1 MGTPTREWPWPWE
14 GYESVRL
21 SMGDDIMPPIQDQ
34 IVAHVAA
41 VAKGASSVKE
51 LEEGVR
57 KFRNAYLPPFIVEV
71 VADRDRQGAD
81 QARVD
86 IAVRA
91 GRR

>member
-14 GYESVRL
+14 GYKSVRL
-21 SMGDDIMPPIQDQ
+21 SVGDDIMLPIQDQ

-41 VAKGASSVKE
+41 VVKAASTVKG

-57 KFRNAYLPPFIVEV
+57 RFRNPYLPPFIVEV

-81 QARVD
+81 QERVD
-86 IAVRA
+86 ITVRA